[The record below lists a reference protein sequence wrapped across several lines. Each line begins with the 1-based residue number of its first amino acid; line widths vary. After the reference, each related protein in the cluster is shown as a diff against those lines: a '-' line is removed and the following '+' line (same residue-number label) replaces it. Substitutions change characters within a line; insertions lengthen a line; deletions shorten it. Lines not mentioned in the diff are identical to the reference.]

1 MLLEIK
7 HLHSDF
13 LTTEAQFSEKRQSE
27 VSEHIETALLQLGNI
42 SLNGQWNDP
51 GVHQLW

>member
-1 MLLEIK
+1 MI
-7 HLHSDF
+7 F
-13 LTTEAQFSEKRQSE
+13 LTTEAQFSEKWQSE
-27 VSEHIETALLQLGNI
+27 VSEHIETAMLQLWDI